1 MFRIPGRH
9 RMLLVIVALLAGCTT
24 VDQGIDSKDL
34 IVSGER
40 IGDFA
45 SIGVAR
51 SVIEEM
57 PGAEQQAVPLPPR
70 TQFLFL
76 DEADEPVGIIL
87 VCDSSD
93 VVSEIFVWNHPDN
106 ERFVT
111 SEGLSVLSSE
121 SEVLATLGSPD
132 QTTEFST
139 TRQQAY
145 DYLGPGPN
153 DFGLIFS
160 FRTADPSSTFFVGI
174 RSNCE

>member
-1 MFRIPGRH
+1 MFRVPGRPWV
-9 RMLLVIVALLAGCTT
+9 LLVLVAFLAGCTT
-24 VDQGIDSKDL
+24 VGQGIDSKDL

-45 SIGVAR
+45 RIGMAR
-51 SVIEEM
+51 AVIEEM

-76 DEADEPVGIIL
+76 DEADEPVGAIL

-93 VVSEIFVWNHPDN
+93 VVSEIYVWNHPDN
-106 ERFVT
+106 ERFMT

-121 SEVLATLGSPD
+121 SEVLATLGTPD
-132 QTTEFST
+132 QTSAFST

-153 DFGLIFS
+153 DFGLVFS

-174 RSNCE
+174 RGGCE